1 VGEGTRRIM
10 IESAAIAT
18 VISSVIATLV
28 SVLLNRRSEK
38 KSLDSQLN
46 EILDIA
52 IQYPYLENK
61 VFTENWTS
69 KYNTSDE
76 KALRYELYAT
86 RVFNYLS
93 LLAKFHRYNFEKIEK
108 ELAVRAWVRLHKK
121 YWYDPTVPNENIDT
135 YDKPFVNMV
144 NNCLSGGNAK

>member
-1 VGEGTRRIM
+1 M

-38 KSLDSQLN
+38 TSLDSQLDD
-46 EILDIA
+46 ILDIA
-52 IQYPYLENK
+52 IQYPYLESK

-69 KYNTSDE
+69 KYDASDE
-76 KALRYELYAT
+76 KALRYEVYAT

-93 LLAKFHRYNFEKIEK
+93 LLAKFHHYNLGKIEQ

-135 YDKPFVNMV
+135 YDKPFVDLV
-144 NNCLSGGNAK
+144 NNYLSGGNVK